1 MVAIK
6 PHVADFLCR
15 VLLCFIFL
23 SLKDKNTTLLQG
35 TGVLFGAQDHLK
47 GNEFE
52 LSHIQLCSC
61 LASLCFLTGIKCPFN
76 FTKL

>member
-6 PHVADFLCR
+6 PHVVDFLHR
-15 VLLCFIFL
+15 VLLCLIFL

-47 GNEFE
+47 
-52 LSHIQLCSC
+52 
-61 LASLCFLTGIKCPFN
+61 
-76 FTKL
+76 